1 MAFTISSLKENLR
14 KINKISVVQLI
25 SEMDHNAWF
34 QKQIKQKLSFPQ
46 NFCVWPIL
54 PETGQFQ
61 KFTFLNYASEYEF
74 VHLRGTHKAMS

>member
-34 QKQIKQKLSFPQ
+34 QKQIKTEAQFSTKFLCLAHTARDRSISEIYILKL
-46 NFCVWPIL
+46 CIWIWICAL
-54 PETGQFQ
+54 EGD
-61 KFTFLNYASEYEF
+61 K
-74 VHLRGTHKAMS
+74 